1 MTALASDLFT
11 GADDTWINNH
21 VPDSGFTSWVEGM
34 NGPNALFIKSNK
46 LKCTAGF
53 NFGRDHVLAFPALT
67 DDNFEYR
74 ASVVPAGNS
83 AYAGLRFRCDD
94 QIKTAWNDGATKSDF
109 MAARLVLS
117 SGPTLVG
124 FQVVR
129 SQDSVQQESYTVESG
144 VNLSDLYTAGI
155 DLGVTVT
162 GPRVQVWTEPYG
174 GGTRTNRGAPQTMLV
189 TYLDGLH
196 KQFGLWRSGNGEIGT
211 TWENLTLEEIVVG
224 AIAATT
230 QQAVAAL
237 TGEQYFIGGAIAAT
251 TQQAVAS
258 LIGRV
263 VPDWEGD
270 ALTPGTV
277 WEEGALTPGTVW
289 ESA

>member
-94 QIKTAWNDGATKSDF
+94 QIKTAWNDSTTKSDF
-109 MAARLVLS
+109 MGLYLGLGN
-117 SGPTLVG
+117 GPTLATFNVA
-124 FQVVR
+124 R
-129 SQDSVQQESYTVESG
+129 YADSVQAENYAVASS
-144 VNLSDLYTAGI
+144 VNLGADLYTAGLR
-155 DLGVTVT
+155 LGVTVKGAT
-162 GPRVQVWTEPYG
+162 VQAWSEPYG
-174 GGTRTNRGAPQTMLV
+174 GGTRTNRGSAKTMLV

-196 KQFGLWRSGNGEIGT
+196 KQFGLWRGGNGEINT
-211 TWENLTLEEIVVG
+211 TWDNLTLTYL
-224 AIAATT
+224 A
-230 QQAVAAL
+230 
-237 TGEQYFIGGAIAAT
+237 
-251 TQQAVAS
+251 
-258 LIGRV
+258 
-263 VPDWEGD
+263 
-270 ALTPGTV
+270 
-277 WEEGALTPGTVW
+277 
-289 ESA
+289 